1 MTADPNYLGSPQ
13 DAKDQIEAIRQ
24 NIYGLKNM
32 MRECLEFDDR
42 LRRGG
47 CINELNGMLRHLNY
61 VEEGIEKH
69 ASKKERRQYL

>member
-1 MTADPNYLGSPQ
+1 MTVDPDYPGSPQ
-13 DAKDQIEAIRQ
+13 DARDRIEAIRQ
-24 NIYGLKNM
+24 SIYDLKDM

-69 ASKKERRQYL
+69 ATKKEKRQYL